1 MPQLRSSS
9 HPLGFRLSWN
19 PQVTQLPTEHLLGLA
34 QRPPSSICT
43 VVKKWS
49 GLTLLRFHSRN
60 MSASGAKY
68 QKGECQPILLMK
80 RDVFLGILHK
90 PLYLGLAALFS
101 LQRVEG
107 ALVCLC
113 SFFML
118 YFQACSPP
126 VRWSLELQQ
135 PGGFWQDRPDEWHT
149 PALAGAH
156 QKSIIFMP
164 TAANQGA
171 K

>member
-1 MPQLRSSS
+1 
-9 HPLGFRLSWN
+9 
-19 PQVTQLPTEHLLGLA
+19 
-34 QRPPSSICT
+34 
-43 VVKKWS
+43 
-49 GLTLLRFHSRN
+49 
-60 MSASGAKY
+60 
-68 QKGECQPILLMK
+68 MK

-113 SFFML
+113 SFSML

-126 VRWSLELQQ
+126 VRWSLEWQL
-135 PGGFWQDRPDEWHT
+135 PGGFWQDRPDGWHT

-156 QKSIIFMP
+156 QKPIIFMP